1 MGPNGLQK
9 QRKRLKQGT
18 LQKLFNEYYKD
29 KLIKIYIPVQQTS
42 EFVTHIDNHDLFAST
57 RELGDLTL
65 HGFGH
70 AAVDGTAK
78 TTVR

>member
-1 MGPNGLQK
+1 MGIK
-9 QRKRLKQGT
+9 DARLR
-18 LQKLFNEYYKD
+18 ERE
-29 KLIKIYIPVQQTS
+29 IPVEQTS

-57 RELGDLTL
+57 SELGDLTL

-70 AAVDGTAK
+70 TAVDGTAK